1 MENSKRARRKQ
12 AAKFPLHLHKHSRRW
27 TKFIRG
33 QHHYFGYADDD
44 PKGEAALAKYLAIKE
59 DLEAGR
65 SPNSVDPKSV
75 SVADLCNAF
84 LRTKKALVGSGDL
97 SQRTF
102 DDYLKACKFLTGS
115 LGRRR
120 AVVDLRPTDFDKMR
134 AKLAERMSHSS
145 VGHEINRI
153 RIVFNY
159 GVKTEIIERLP
170 RFGDSFRRPKAKLIR
185 LERAERGSMM
195 IEADTIRRAIR
206 QANPKMVAMIL
217 LGINAGLGNA
227 DVGRLRW
234 KNVDLVGG
242 WLDFPRPKTG
252 VGRRAKLWS
261 HTLVALGLLRVMLGP
276 TEQRPEALVFTTSRG
291 GSFAKAKADN
301 PVAKE
306 FRKVLLVIGQ
316 HRTGVGF
323 YGLRRAFE
331 TIAGESRDQVAVDYV
346 MGHAPK
352 SDDMGAVYR
361 QRISDDRLVAVAET
375 VRAWLF
381 RAQPP
386 ATNAPRP
393 NL

>member
-1 MENSKRARRKQ
+1 MDNSKRAKRTQ
-12 AAKFPLHLHKHSRRW
+12 AAKFPLRVHKHSGRW
-27 TKFIRG
+27 MKQIRLRA
-33 QHHYFGYADDD
+33 HYFGYVADD
-44 PKGEAALAKYLAIKE
+44 PKGTAALAKYLAVKD

-65 SPNSVDPKSV
+65 VPNSIDPKAV
-75 SVADLCNAF
+75 TVADLCNAF
-84 LRTKKALVGSGDL
+84 LRTKKGLVASGDL

-102 DDYLKACKFLTGS
+102 DDYFKACKFLAATV
-115 LGRRR
+115 GRAR
-120 AVVDLRPTDFDKMR
+120 VVAELRPQDFERVR

-159 GVKTEIIERLP
+159 GVKSEILDRLP

-195 IEADTIRRAIR
+195 IEAETIRAALEV
-206 QANPKMVAMIL
+206 ANPKMRAMIL

-234 KNVDLVGG
+234 KNLDLAGG

-252 VGRRAKLWS
+252 VERRAKLWPE
-261 HTLVALGLLRVMLGP
+261 TIAALDGCSVDGRDL
-276 TEQRPEALVFTTSRG
+276 EALVFITSRG
-291 GSFAKAKADN
+291 LSFTKAKADN

-306 FRKVLLVIGQ
+306 FRKLMLAIGE
-316 HRTGVGF
+316 HRLGVGF

-331 TIAGESRDQVAVDYV
+331 TIAGECRDQVAVDYV
-346 MGHAPK
+346 MGHAPR

-361 QRISDDRLVAVAET
+361 QRISDDRLVVVAET
-375 VRAWLF
+375 VRRWLF
-381 RAQPP
+381 GTGKTA
-386 ATNAPRP
+386 
-393 NL
+393 

>member
-1 MENSKRARRKQ
+1 MDNSKRAKRTQ
-12 AAKFPLHLHKHSRRW
+12 AAKFPLRVHKHSGRW
-27 TKFIRG
+27 VKQIRLRD
-33 QHHYFGYADDD
+33 HYFGYIADD
-44 PKGEAALAKYLAIKE
+44 PKGTAALAKYLAVKD

-65 SPNSVDPKSV
+65 EPHSGQPKAV
-75 SVADLCNAF
+75 TVADLCNTF
-84 LRTKKALVGSGDL
+84 LRTKKGLVASGDL

-102 DDYLKACKFLTGS
+102 DDYFKACKFLAQTV
-115 LGRRR
+115 GRNR
-120 AVVDLRPTDFDKMR
+120 VVAELRPQDFER
-134 AKLAERMSHSS
+134 VRSKLAERMSHSS

-159 GVKTEIIERLP
+159 GVKSEILDRLP

-195 IEADTIRRAIR
+195 VEAETIRRAIR
-206 QANPKMVAMIL
+206 KANRKMVAMIL

-252 VGRRAKLWS
+252 VKRRAKLWP
-261 HTLVALGLLRVMLGP
+261 HTLVALGLHRVTLDAS
-276 TEQRPEALVFTTSRG
+276 ELRPESLVFRTSRG
-291 GSFAKAKADN
+291 MSFTKSKADN

-306 FRKVLLVIGQ
+306 FRKVMLAIGE
-316 HRTGVGF
+316 HRLGVGF

-331 TIAGESRDQVAVDYV
+331 TIAGECRDQVAVDYV
-346 MGHAPK
+346 MGHAPR

-361 QRISDDRLVAVAET
+361 QRISDDRLVLVAET
-375 VRAWLF
+375 VRRWLF
-381 RAQPP
+381 G
-386 ATNAPRP
+386 
-393 NL
+393 